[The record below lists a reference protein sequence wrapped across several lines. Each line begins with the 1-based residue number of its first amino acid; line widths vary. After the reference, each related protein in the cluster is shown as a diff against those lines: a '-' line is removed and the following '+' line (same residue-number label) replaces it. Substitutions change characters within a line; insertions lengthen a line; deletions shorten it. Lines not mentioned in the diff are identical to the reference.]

1 MREQLLAVAFILLP
15 VFVAVEVLTR
25 AHHRARHREAM
36 KRRYGAT
43 PWHQRDWRDR

>member
-1 MREQLLAVAFILLP
+1 MREQVLAVAFILLP
-15 VFVAVEVLTR
+15 VFVAVEVLDR
-25 AHHRARHREAM
+25 LQRRARHREAM

>member
-1 MREQLLAVAFILLP
+1 MREQILAVLLILLP
-15 VFVAVEVLTR
+15 VAVGVEVLTR
-25 AHHRARHREAM
+25 LQQRAKHREAM

>member
-1 MREQLLAVAFILLP
+1 MRDIIVGLLVIPLP
-15 VFVAVEVLTR
+15 VLVAVEVLTR
-25 AHHRARHREAM
+25 AQHRARHREAM